1 MLNGRESAKRTRVGF
16 STRRPVMGITRRDF
30 EDVLNFLH
38 DLYDRRALHD
48 FADRTITALARMVA
62 AERIVYGDFDVVR
75 QAARFAM
82 QPPVVTD
89 HNGTVDG
96 AANGALQNLERDFG
110 NHPLFRYYLQT
121 NDGRAHKA
129 SQVMTRS
136 QFQRYAESETFARH
150 FGMRY
155 QMGIFFPAGPT
166 LVTTILVMRGER
178 DFTERERGLLNR
190 LHPHLVR
197 AFRNT
202 ASFNRMS
209 RDVDT
214 LFELLEGPTSSV
226 VVLSETGGVKRWTE
240 QAKTWIAK
248 YCRTPFPAGGD
259 CLPDCFAEWYNRQ
272 LALVA
277 QQTLAPQSRDP
288 LVVDKNGRQLTVQ
301 LIPDHFHDEHL
312 LLLNEK
318 RGDTSWTALGEHG
331 LTPRESEVL
340 AWVAK
345 GKTNADIGTILGLSD
360 RTVQK
365 HLEHIYQKLGVET
378 RTTATVRALK
388 MLGIEPT

>member
-1 MLNGRESAKRTRVGF
+1 MR
-16 STRRPVMGITRRDF
+16 ITRQDF
-30 EDVLNFLH
+30 EGVLNFVH
-38 DLYDRRALHD
+38 ELYDRRALED
-48 FADRTITALARMVA
+48 FAGRTMGALARIIA
-62 AERIVYGDFDVVR
+62 AERVVYGDFDIER
-75 QAARFAM
+75 QTARLVM
-82 QPPVVTD
+82 QPAVVKD
-89 HNGTVDG
+89 HDGTVDG
-96 AANGALQNLERDFG
+96 ALNGALAGLEQDFG

-121 NDGRAHKA
+121 GDGRAQKT
-129 SQVMTRS
+129 SQVMTKS
-136 QFQRYAESETFARH
+136 QFQRYGERDAFTRQ
-150 FGMRY
+150 FGARY

-166 LVTTILVMRGER
+166 VVTAVLLTRLQR

-190 LHPHLVR
+190 LHPHLVQ

-202 ASFNRMS
+202 ASLNRLS
-209 RDVDT
+209 RDVDA

-226 VVLSETGGVKRWTE
+226 IVLSETGCVKRWTP
-240 QAKTWIAK
+240 QAKAWIAQ
-248 YCRTPFPAGGD
+248 YCRTLFPASGD
-259 CLPDCFAEWYNRQ
+259 RLPDCFAEWYRRQ

-277 QQTLAPQSRDP
+277 QETLAPLPREP
-288 LVVDKNGRQLTVQ
+288 LVVEKNGRQLTVQ

-318 RGDTSWTALGEHG
+318 RGDAAWSALGAHG

-345 GKTNADIGTILGLSD
+345 GKTNADVGVILGLSD

-388 MLGIEPT
+388 LLGVAPE

>member
-1 MLNGRESAKRTRVGF
+1 
-16 STRRPVMGITRRDF
+16 MGITRQDL
-30 EDVLNFLH
+30 EGVLNFVH
-38 DLYDRRALHD
+38 DLYDRRALEEL
-48 FADRTITALARMVA
+48 ADRTMAALARIVA
-62 AERIVYGDFDVVR
+62 AERIVYGDFNIER
-75 QAARFAM
+75 QAARLAM
-82 QPPVVTD
+82 QPAVVKEHD
-89 HNGTVDG
+89 GTVDG
-96 AANGALQNLERDFG
+96 AMNALAGLEQDFG

-121 NDGRAHKA
+121 SDGRAHKT
-129 SQVMTRS
+129 SQVMTRL
-136 QFQRYAESETFARH
+136 QFSRYCENDAFTRQ
-150 FGMRY
+150 FGARY

-166 LVTTILVMRGER
+166 LVTAVLAMRGQR
-178 DFTERERGLLNR
+178 DFTERERALLNR

-202 ASFNRMS
+202 AALTRMS
-209 RDVDT
+209 RDVDA

-226 VVLSETGGVKRWTE
+226 VVLSETGAVKRWTG
-240 QAKTWIAK
+240 QAKAWIAQ

-259 CLPDCFAEWYNRQ
+259 RLPDCFSDWYRRQ
-272 LALVA
+272 LELVA
-277 QQTLAPQSRDP
+277 QQTLAPQPRDP
-288 LVVDKNGRQLTVQ
+288 LVVEKNGRQLTAQ

-318 RGDTSWTALGEHG
+318 RRDASWTALGEHG

-365 HLEHIYQKLGVET
+365 HLEHIYQKLGVAS

-388 MLGIEPT
+388 MLGIAPA

>member
-1 MLNGRESAKRTRVGF
+1 MR
-16 STRRPVMGITRRDF
+16 ITRQDF
-30 EDVLNFLH
+30 ESVLNFVH
-38 DLYDRRALHD
+38 DLYDRRALDD
-48 FADRTITALARMVA
+48 FADRTMSALVRIIA
-62 AERIVYGDFDVVR
+62 AERIIYGDFDVER
-75 QAARFAM
+75 QTARLMM
-82 QPPVVTD
+82 QPAVVKD
-89 HNGTVDG
+89 HDGTVDG
-96 AANGALQNLERDFG
+96 ALTGLEQNFG
-110 NHPLFRYYLQT
+110 IHPLFRYYLQT
-121 NDGRAHKA
+121 GDGRAQKS
-129 SQVMTRS
+129 SQVMTKS
-136 QFQRYAESETFARH
+136 QFQRYGESDEFTRQ
-150 FGMRY
+150 FGARY

-166 LVTTILVMRGER
+166 MVTAILLTRGQR

-190 LHPHLVR
+190 LHPHLEQ

-202 ASFNRMS
+202 SSLNRLS
-209 RDVDT
+209 RDVDA

-226 VVLSETGGVKRWTE
+226 IVLSETGCVKRWTA
-240 QAKTWIAK
+240 QAKTWIAQ
-248 YCRTPFPAGGD
+248 YCRTLFPASGD
-259 CLPDCFAEWYNRQ
+259 LLPDCFADWYQRQ

-277 QQTLAPQSRDP
+277 QHTLAPLPREP

-301 LIPDHFHDEHL
+301 LIPDHFHDEQL

-318 RGDTSWTALGEHG
+318 PGDASWNALGAHG

-345 GKTNADIGTILGLSD
+345 GKTNADVGKILGLSD

-388 MLGIEPT
+388 ILGVASE